1 MSVKLVIGLTD
12 TLSNSIFSV
21 SSNPY
26 TIASSLMNVTHMTAG
41 MTRDSYNLLLLPN
54 TVEHTT
60 IEWELNTNLP
70 AVAALLNM
78 IDVIKT
84 RPYFAKVITD
94 TRKVV
99 GSYKDVFSAVEF
111 VNVIP
116 NREIPKVFYTEEDNN
131 AVVTTEQEFGVLE
144 LDSLLGY
151 EYQSVTENETLTYA
165 FKNDDLSML
174 RKGPINRMVTP
185 RFVFSFFTAQSTNP
199 STQMNILQQSW
210 MKNHKDELEALG
222 YKIDDPTSKI
232 GALPI
237 GRLIGD
243 PQEQYNKILQFGK
256 ICKVNI
262 IRD

>member
-99 GSYKDVFSAVEF
+99 GSYKDVFSA
-111 VNVIP
+111 
-116 NREIPKVFYTEEDNN
+116 K
-131 AVVTTEQEFGVLE
+131 
-144 LDSLLGY
+144 S
-151 EYQSVTENETLTYA
+151 
-165 FKNDDLSML
+165 
-174 RKGPINRMVTP
+174 
-185 RFVFSFFTAQSTNP
+185 
-199 STQMNILQQSW
+199 
-210 MKNHKDELEALG
+210 
-222 YKIDDPTSKI
+222 
-232 GALPI
+232 
-237 GRLIGD
+237 
-243 PQEQYNKILQFGK
+243 
-256 ICKVNI
+256 
-262 IRD
+262 